1 MLVNSSSACLP
12 PASLRSAVR
21 PPCCA
26 FAGPGYRPQI
36 VTSFYAPYLLVPLCL
51 AVHMA
56 VTPQPFGS
64 SRGGKS
70 KRH

>member
-1 MLVNSSSACLP
+1 MCCRFALLP
-12 PASLRSAVR
+12 FPL
-21 PPCCA
+21 P
-26 FAGPGYRPQI
+26 AGPGYRPAI

-51 AVHMA
+51 ALHMM

-64 SRGGKS
+64 SRSSKS